1 MCTCMSAV
9 LCTMSSHAYIS
20 TVLCTMPSHV
30 YMSTVLCTM
39 PSHVYMS
46 TVLCTKPSHMYMVKK
61 RRGEKE
67 QVRETITTSI
77 TGNLNGE
84 KMTWRKKNDMKKMDD
99 LQSTSQH
106 DVV

>member
-1 MCTCMSAV
+1 
-9 LCTMSSHAYIS
+9 
-20 TVLCTMPSHV
+20 
-30 YMSTVLCTM
+30 M

-84 KMTWRKKNDMKKMDD
+84 KMTWRKKNDMKKWMTYNPPHSMMLYDIP
-99 LQSTSQH
+99 STNSPSDQQKSCICC
-106 DVV
+106 DGD